1 MIEIYEQTKVY
12 VLWPAYSKTG
22 GPELLHQLVHVLS
35 EKGIEAYLVYTNT
48 QDDNTNYTPED
59 FKVYN
64 FNYILEKDIED
75 KKENVVIIPE
85 TRVRMIK
92 NFNNIRKVIWWL
104 SVDNYQKLYTFKKAI
119 PCGFMHVLYLLKDGT
134 LISHRKDYKK
144 ADYHLCQSYYAIDFL
159 QRKKVSNIAY
169 LSDYINDTFMKEN
182 ANKQKSNKV
191 LYNPKKGYRF
201 TKRIIKRAND
211 LEWVPIKNLTT
222 TQVKEL
228 LLQSK
233 VYIDFGNHPG
243 KDRFPREA
251 AMCGC
256 VIITG
261 KRGSAKFCEDV
272 PIDDVFKFKDSRKNI
287 NKIVTK
293 IKECLNNYDTKN
305 KKFENYRNYIKGEK
319 EQFKKDIDTIFV
331 KVGVSNEKI
340 DN

>member
-1 MIEIYEQTKVY
+1 M
-12 VLWPAYSKTG
+12 
-22 GPELLHQLVHVLS
+22 
-35 EKGIEAYLVYTNT
+35 
-48 QDDNTNYTPED
+48 
-59 FKVYN
+59 
-64 FNYILEKDIED
+64 
-75 KKENVVIIPE
+75 
-85 TRVRMIK
+85 
-92 NFNNIRKVIWWL
+92 
-104 SVDNYQKLYTFKKAI
+104 
-119 PCGFMHVLYLLKDGT
+119 LYLLKNGT
-134 LISHRKDYKK
+134 LIFHRNDYKK

-159 QRKKVSNIAY
+159 KRKKVNNIVY

-182 ANKQKSNKV
+182 DNKQKCNKV

-222 TQVKEL
+222 EQVKDL

-251 AMCGC
+251 AISGC
-256 VIITG
+256 LVITG
-261 KRGSAKFCEDV
+261 KRGSAKFYEDV
-272 PIDDVFKFKDSRKNI
+272 PINDEFKFKDSIKNI
-287 NKIVTK
+287 DKIVAQ
-293 IKECLNNYDTKN
+293 IRDCLNNYDTQIKEFDSY
-305 KKFENYRNYIKGEK
+305 KEYIKGEK

>member
-1 MIEIYEQTKVY
+1 MKN
-12 VLWPAYSKTG
+12 
-22 GPELLHQLVHVLS
+22 
-35 EKGIEAYLVYTNT
+35 GIEAYLVYTNT

-75 KKENVVIIPE
+75 KNENVVIIPE

-92 NFNNIRKVIWWL
+92 NFKNMKKVIWWL
-104 SVDNYQKLYTFKKAI
+104 SVDNYEKLYTYRKAI

-134 LISHRKDYKK
+134 LIFHRKDYKK
-144 ADYHLCQSYYAIDFL
+144 ADYHLCQSYYAINFL
-159 QRKKVSNIAY
+159 KRKKVNHIAY
-169 LSDYINDTFMKEN
+169 LSDYINDTFVKEN
-182 ANKQKSNKV
+182 DNKQKTNKI

-201 TKRIIKRAND
+201 TKRIIKKAND

-251 AMCGC
+251 AISGC
-256 VIITG
+256 IVITG
-261 KRGSAKFCEDV
+261 KRGSAKFYEDV
-272 PIDDVFKFKDSRKNI
+272 PISDEFKFKDSIKNI
-287 NKIVTK
+287 DKIVEKIRDCLDNYDTK
-293 IKECLNNYDTKN
+293 IKEFDS
-305 KKFENYRNYIKGEK
+305 YREYIKGEK

>member
-1 MIEIYEQTKVY
+1 
-12 VLWPAYSKTG
+12 
-22 GPELLHQLVHVLS
+22 
-35 EKGIEAYLVYTNT
+35 
-48 QDDNTNYTPED
+48 
-59 FKVYN
+59 
-64 FNYILEKDIED
+64 
-75 KKENVVIIPE
+75 
-85 TRVRMIK
+85 
-92 NFNNIRKVIWWL
+92 
-104 SVDNYQKLYTFKKAI
+104 
-119 PCGFMHVLYLLKDGT
+119 
-134 LISHRKDYKK
+134 
-144 ADYHLCQSYYAIDFL
+144 
-159 QRKKVSNIAY
+159 
-169 LSDYINDTFMKEN
+169 MKEN